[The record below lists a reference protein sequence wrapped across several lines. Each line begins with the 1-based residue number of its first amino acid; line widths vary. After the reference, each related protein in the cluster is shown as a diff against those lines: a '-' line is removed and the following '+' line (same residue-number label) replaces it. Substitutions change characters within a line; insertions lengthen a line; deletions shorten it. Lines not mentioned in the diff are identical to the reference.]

1 MHSLQ
6 RTHKKEEM
14 KLDKRICRKKG
25 GPKGDGLINIG
36 TEPDG
41 LVLITIT
48 GEYSVVTAKRMQ
60 LVGRNKRKT

>member
-1 MHSLQ
+1 
-6 RTHKKEEM
+6 M